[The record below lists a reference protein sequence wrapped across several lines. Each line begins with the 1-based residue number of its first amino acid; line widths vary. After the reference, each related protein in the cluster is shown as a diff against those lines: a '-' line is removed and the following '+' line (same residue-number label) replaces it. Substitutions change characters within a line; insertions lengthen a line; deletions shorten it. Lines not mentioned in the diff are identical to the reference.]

1 MWTEGSCWGTGEGT
15 GFLCPWT
22 WHGCLTAC
30 LWYHGHGMCDEVQI
44 FREGKFGS
52 GVSPVAQ
59 VALLL
64 RHTGGDRDTH
74 EAPSVTSAVQNHGI

>member
-1 MWTEGSCWGTGEGT
+1 MR
-15 GFLCPWT
+15 
-22 WHGCLTAC
+22 
-30 LWYHGHGMCDEVQI
+30 DEVQL

-64 RHTGGDRDTH
+64 RRTGGDRDTH
-74 EAPSVTSAVQNHGI
+74 EASSVTSAVQNHGI